1 MPGRLFDQ
9 PKYLLHPAAPVPS
22 CPNTVARWG
31 KGGGVDVGGRGSQRS
46 GLSSK
51 RSIPMVQL
59 SYLSHRMDNSVAMRR
74 DEKGWEGKREGGRG
88 KGREGS
94 RGSSAFRNCF
104 QGQNQLWTHTGAHYP
119 GQDSLF
125 SQVSTYRLEDG
136 VEKMETPS
144 PCMSDR
150 RTGT

>member
-74 DEKGWEGKREGGRG
+74 DGKGWEGKGEGEREGKGAEGPLPSVIVFKARISCGHTQVFTIPG
-88 KGREGS
+88 KIP
-94 RGSSAFRNCF
+94 SSLR
-104 QGQNQLWTHTGAHYP
+104 
-119 GQDSLF
+119 
-125 SQVSTYRLEDG
+125 
-136 VEKMETPS
+136 
-144 PCMSDR
+144 
-150 RTGT
+150 